1 MKIGLFFGSFNPV
14 HVGHLIIAETLLNES
29 DLDKIWFVISPQNPF
44 KQKSSLLNEYDRLHL
59 VSLATRHHDKI
70 QPSDIEFSLPQPSY
84 TIDTL
89 THAAAKFPNDSFSLI
104 MGADNLES
112 LPKWKNYQVILEHYA
127 IYVYPRPGYE
137 KQINHPNVKFVQAPL
152 MELSA
157 TKIRELRKM
166 NKSIR
171 YMVTESVEN
180 YIIENNLYAN

>member
-44 KQKSSLLNEYDRLHL
+44 KQKNSLLNEYDRLHL
-59 VSLATRHHDKI
+59 VSLATKNHDKI
-70 QPSDIEFSLPQPSY
+70 QASDIEFSLPQPSY

-89 THAAAKFPNDSFSLI
+89 THLASNYPKDEFSLI
-104 MGADNLES
+104 MGADNIES
-112 LPKWKNYQVILEHYA
+112 LPKWKNYETILKYYS
-127 IYVYPRPGYE
+127 IYVYPRPGYQQNFE
-137 KQINHPNVKFVQAPL
+137 HPNIKSVHAPL

-157 TKIRELRKM
+157 TKIRELRKL

-171 YMVTESVEN
+171 FMVTESVEN